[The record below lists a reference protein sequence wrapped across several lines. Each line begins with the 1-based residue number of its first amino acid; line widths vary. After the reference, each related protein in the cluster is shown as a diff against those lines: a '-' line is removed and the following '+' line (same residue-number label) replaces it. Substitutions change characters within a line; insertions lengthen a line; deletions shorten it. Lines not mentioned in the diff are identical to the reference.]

1 MRSGALGTKFGSIV
15 VTPLAWCWETDG
27 NLITSKNTGFSL
39 DAGNENVAITT
50 ITVA

>member
-1 MRSGALGTKFGSIV
+1 MRWVLNLVVGVV

-50 ITVA
+50 VTVA